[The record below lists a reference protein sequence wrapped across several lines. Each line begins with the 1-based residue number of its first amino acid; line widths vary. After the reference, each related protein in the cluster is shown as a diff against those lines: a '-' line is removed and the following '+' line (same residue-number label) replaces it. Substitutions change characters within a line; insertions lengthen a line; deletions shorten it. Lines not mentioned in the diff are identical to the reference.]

1 MIFTLRSKVVPRIIA
16 LCTMCRGRFLVYRK
30 LLVSYKAINAPRG
43 CKCCMLRER
52 KKIMGK
58 AIIAF
63 ILSVGVGTWLSFF
76 NHGIGVVVSISI
88 IGAFLIYQNENKKD
102 E

>member
-1 MIFTLRSKVVPRIIA
+1 MKKPRYNA
-16 LCTMCRGRFLVYRK
+16 K
-30 LLVSYKAINAPRG
+30 LNFQNE
-43 CKCCMLRER
+43 ER

>member
-1 MIFTLRSKVVPRIIA
+1 
-16 LCTMCRGRFLVYRK
+16 
-30 LLVSYKAINAPRG
+30 
-43 CKCCMLRER
+43 
-52 KKIMGK
+52 MGK

-88 IGAFLIYQNENKKD
+88 LCKQRCGLLTAKTKIKD
-102 E
+102 I

>member
-1 MIFTLRSKVVPRIIA
+1 
-16 LCTMCRGRFLVYRK
+16 
-30 LLVSYKAINAPRG
+30 
-43 CKCCMLRER
+43 
-52 KKIMGK
+52 MGK

-88 IGAFLIYQNENKKD
+88 IGAFLGFVWLIRYNRILHYSVLNFLRAFSLS
-102 E
+102 